1 MVMKLPYIDLQLN
14 GAFGIDLNDP
24 DLEAQQVVEL
34 CSKLQA
40 IGVERFLPTLITAP
54 VDRLERLMERLVKAK
69 EQDALAAK
77 MIAGIHLEGPFL
89 SAEPGYIGAHPP
101 EAACEASQAIARR
114 LLEAGQG
121 MLHLMTLAP
130 ERDPGGV
137 VTRFLSDRGV
147 IVFAGHTNASFLQL
161 QQAIDQG
168 LRGFTHLGNATPPQ
182 MPRHDNILWRV
193 LGLRDQLFITLI
205 ADGHHLP
212 PFLLKTLLDL
222 IPSQRAILVSDA
234 VAAAGLGPGTYQLA
248 GQTVLVGQDG
258 AARSPNGLHFVG
270 SAATLPAM
278 HQVLL
283 EHQIGTPDQHQLWL
297 STNARRLLDS

>member
-1 MVMKLPYIDLQLN
+1 LQLN

-24 DLEAQQVVEL
+24 ALEIEQVVEL
-34 CSKLQA
+34 CSRLQA

-54 VDRLERLMERLVKAK
+54 VERLVRLMERLVKAK
-69 EQDALAAK
+69 AQDTLAAK

-101 EAACEASQAIARR
+101 DAACDANRAIADR

-121 MLHLMTLAP
+121 TLQLMTLAP
-130 ERDPGGV
+130 ERDHRGD
-137 VTRFLSDRGV
+137 VTRYLSDRGV

-193 LGLRDQLFITLI
+193 LGLRDQLWITLI

-212 PFLLKTLLDL
+212 PFLLKTLLEL
-222 IPSQRAILVSDA
+222 IPTKRAILVSDA

-248 GQTVLVGQDG
+248 SQTVLVGQDG

-270 SAATLPAM
+270 SAATLPTM
-278 HQVLL
+278 HRVLL
-283 EHQIGTPDQHQLWL
+283 DHRIGTPEQHQQWL
-297 STNARRLLDS
+297 SANARQLLDS

>member
-1 MVMKLPYIDLQLN
+1 
-14 GAFGIDLNDP
+14 
-24 DLEAQQVVEL
+24 
-34 CSKLQA
+34 
-40 IGVERFLPTLITAP
+40 
-54 VDRLERLMERLVKAK
+54 
-69 EQDALAAK
+69 

-101 EAACEASQAIARR
+101 DAACEASQAIAER

-121 MLHLMTLAP
+121 TLQLMTLAP
-130 ERDPGGV
+130 ERDPRGE
-137 VTRFLSDRGV
+137 VTRYLSDRGV
-147 IVFAGHTNASFLQL
+147 IVFAGHTNASFIQL

-168 LRGFTHLGNATPPQ
+168 LQGFTHLGNATPPQ

-212 PFLLKTLLDL
+212 PFLLKTLLEL
-222 IPSQRAILVSDA
+222 IPTQRAILVSDA

-270 SAATLPAM
+270 SAATLPTM

-283 EHQIGTPDQHQLWL
+283 EHQIGSPDQHLQWL
-297 STNARRLLDS
+297 STNARQLLDS